1 VAGLLGDPA
10 YLQSVLAGLP
20 GVDPNDPALQ
30 ATLRNLQVRLLGCL
44 LPCGS
49 RCTEGEQL
57 VNTSRWSELGP
68 EVETPLCWLCVG
80 WWQRQRG

>member
-30 ATLRNLQVRLLGCL
+30 ATLRNLQVRGVLAFSIAMRC
-44 LPCGS
+44 S
-49 RCTEGEQL
+49 RSVCHTK
-57 VNTSRWSELGP
+57 
-68 EVETPLCWLCVG
+68 
-80 WWQRQRG
+80 